1 MENKKMLYKKRM
13 FYLLLM
19 IVAGGLLFAACNAS
33 EQAPS
38 ADATQPAAEI
48 EVSTATAAPTDVPIM
63 ETGDPIITLDTG
75 DLAAGFWVD
84 IVDAV
89 AEGSSVPYWEILPEF
104 SRATLDAYVISE
116 HLMKPQIFVYPVEE
130 LMAANEGAS
139 MIVIDLQALLD
150 APQETETM
158 PLLPLFNAAQIM
170 HTQVQYLDFQNGRGV
185 RYLTFLSQ
193 GIVPINNFELIYTY
207 QGLTNDGKYYVAAI
221 LPVTHPSLPADGMV
235 TGNEPDEFMNDTQ
248 TYIANVAQAL
258 NVEASNTFTPD
269 LTLLDAMIASMEV
282 K

>member
-1 MENKKMLYKKRM
+1 MLYKQRM

-19 IVAGGLLFAACNAS
+19 IVAGGLLFTACKAIEQPLAAD
-33 EQAPS
+33 P
-38 ADATQPAAEI
+38 TQPPADV
-48 EVSTATAAPTDVPIM
+48 EVSTATPAPSDVPVM
-63 ETGDPIITLDTG
+63 ETGDPIIALETG
-75 DLAAGFWVD
+75 DLAAGFWVE

-89 AEGSSVPYWEILPEF
+89 AEGSSVPYWEILPEY
-104 SRATLDAYVISE
+104 SRATLDGYVISA
-116 HLMKPQIFVYPVEE
+116 HLMQPQIFVYPVEE
-130 LMAANEGAS
+130 LMAANEGAA
-139 MIVIDLQALLD
+139 MRVADLQALLD

-170 HTQVQYLDFQNGRGV
+170 HTQVQYLDFKNGRGV

-207 QGLTNDGKYYVAAI
+207 QGLTDDGKYYVAAI

-235 TGNEPDEFMNDTQ
+235 TGNEPDEFINDTQ
-248 TYIANVAQAL
+248 TYLANVAQAL